1 MHFKV
6 SMTVII
12 FARGVSQQL
21 NIVIVYILGILLTN
35 VTDFLLVIILVYNT
49 FIF

>member
-12 FARGVSQQL
+12 FARGVFQQL
-21 NIVIVYILGILLTN
+21 NIVIVYMVGILLTN